1 MDPSSMNPSSDN
13 IATLGSQNV
22 SSLDEPNAR
31 LKALLDQQARIQA
44 EIKALLPSQ
53 NGVDTQRELAML
65 NHKHKILTSCQEK
78 SGLPIVVL
86 SAEEECRLLQY
97 KCECLEATC
106 LQSRDYPTVNHLFDQ
121 GALPLES
128 VQPAGFEEWLRTN
141 AKEYD
146 PILTA
151 KASDGAT
158 QHLKYMPSLKCSE
171 LECIHYIYGFHG
183 KDDLESHKRQHHKI
197 LKEPTSSLQAQT
209 SLSQN
214 TSEPLPGTGQQQSS
228 SPLPNHVLQR
238 NQPTTA
244 TNDPFSAGSRPRWE
258 FSEGS
263 AVLSRDINPR
273 GIPNTVQITTTPY
286 SAPAPMQPV
295 AEEVSNQNSCDA
307 GDPCSLCPE
316 QDSLAEGDYW
326 KVLGCYRGPLTSL
339 VEILIPDG
347 QPIQDQYSRDPPP
360 PAFAWSAS
368 RRFIANW
375 KSKLKSLRPNSA
387 ELKDEFGLLWLGNA
401 EARSQGPPLIP
412 PAYVLIQTCGEGSSI
427 LSLLRL
433 SARLSVSRKIE
444 LKHFHVLSHAKDMM
458 REAFI
463 FNRSHQSWSK
473 ELHTQGFPLYDR
485 YSILHQCARNFLLSF
500 DNITLRRSSLDP
512 QDWIATFCAL
522 CFLHASIYFLGD
534 GVSLAR
540 DEGIQ
545 WTQFNNIG
553 LQSVYKAL
561 VSTFM
566 WSTPSLLDD
575 EAAFMPYESGQLL
588 SSLRLLVYKDLWE
601 EHGIQTTK
609 DFLMELANGGLDLI
623 STFYVRYHQ
632 HSRSCI
638 RPESAGI
645 RIQSPE
651 ISLESI
657 SDPRVSER
665 NPGASSNLNLEYSTS
680 GNVTLEGASTAN
692 TIGNKPTY
700 QKPKH
705 DRVYCKSCEDYP
717 DGFRGE
723 HELRRHEDREH
734 KSTIKKWIC
743 VQPTDPGSHPVPELS
758 LPNCKS
764 CLQLKSYG
772 AYYNAAAHLRR
783 AHFKPKAQVRP
794 KNIEQKG
801 GNEGGD
807 WPPMSELKHWLKE
820 IEEPVE
826 KKRVPTNEER
836 FVDANEGTTLFSHPH
851 LNPAPTNTTTASNNL
866 NPISGILLG
875 SLEQR
880 AEERYQASPPKR
892 CPYPDCGRQ
901 FTNLKA
907 HMITH
912 YNERPEKCPITS
924 CEYHTKGFARKYD
937 KNRHTLS
944 HYRGVVTCPFCP
956 GVDTPTEKTFSRA
969 DVLKRHLT
977 SVHRVDQTPPN
988 MWNSVAS
995 DSVELGR
1002 EEERKGKC
1010 SICKKE
1016 YSGPQAFYEH
1026 LNDCVLAVIAPAAIA
1041 PAPLAGS
1048 PEKSSVQVVEAD
1060 EL

>member
-1 MDPSSMNPSSDN
+1 MDLSSMNPSSDN

-22 SSLDEPNAR
+22 SSLDESDAR

-65 NHKHKILTSCQEK
+65 NHKHKILTSCQER
-78 SGLPIVVL
+78 SG
-86 SAEEECRLLQY
+86 
-97 KCECLEATC
+97 
-106 LQSRDYPTVNHLFDQ
+106 DYPSVNHLFDK

-128 VQPAGFEEWLRTN
+128 VQPPGFEEWLRTN

-151 KASDGAT
+151 KASDGVT

-171 LECIHYIYGFHG
+171 LGCIHYIYGFHG

-197 LKEPTSSLQAQT
+197 PKETASPSQAQSSL
-209 SLSQN
+209 SLN
-214 TSEPLPGTGQQQSS
+214 ILEPLPSTGQQQSS

-238 NQPTTA
+238 HQPTTA

-258 FSEGS
+258 SSESS
-263 AVLSRDINPR
+263 AVLSRDTNPR
-273 GIPNTVQITTTPY
+273 GIPNTVQIATAPY
-286 SAPAPMQPV
+286 SAPARMQPI
-295 AEEVSNQNSCDA
+295 AEEVSSKNSA
-307 GDPCSLCPE
+307 RSNLTYSFIPEYPASSEHIPSLQKDKSQHPSKRINE
-316 QDSLAEGDYW
+316 RS
-326 KVLGCYRGPLTSL
+326 GPLSEVQNL
-339 VEILIPDG
+339 KKEDG

-360 PAFAWSAS
+360 SEFAWSAS
-368 RRFIANW
+368 KRFIANW
-375 KSKLKSLRPNSA
+375 KSKLKSLRLNSA
-387 ELKDEFGLLWLGNA
+387 QLKDEFGLLWLGNA
-401 EARSQGPPLIP
+401 EAQSQDQPLIP
-412 PAYVLIQTCGEGSSI
+412 PAYVLLQTCGEGSSI
-427 LSLLRL
+427 LSLLAL
-433 SARLSVSRKIE
+433 SARLSMSRKIE
-444 LKHFHVLSHAKDMM
+444 LKRFHVLSHAKDMM

-463 FNRSHQSWSK
+463 FSRSHQSWSK
-473 ELHTQGFPLYDR
+473 ELCTQGLPLYDR
-485 YSILHQCARNFLLSF
+485 YSILYQCARNFLVSF

-522 CFLHASIYFLGD
+522 CFLHASIYFLCD

-545 WTQFNNIG
+545 WTQFNKIA

-575 EAAFMPYESGQLL
+575 EAAFMHYESGELL
-588 SSLRLLVYKDLWE
+588 SELRLLVFKDRWE

-609 DFLMELANGGLDLI
+609 DFLMELANGGLDLV
-623 STFYVRYHQ
+623 STFSVQHQ
-632 HSRSCI
+632 HSGLGI

-645 RIQSPE
+645 RTQSPE
-651 ISLESI
+651 IGSESI

-665 NPGASSNLNLEYSTS
+665 NLGASSNLNLEHSTS
-680 GNVTLEGASTAN
+680 GNVTLEGSSMAN
-692 TIGNKPTY
+692 TVSNKPIY

-743 VQPTDPGSHPVPELS
+743 VQPTDPGNHPLPEMSLS
-758 LPNCKS
+758 DCKS
-764 CLQLKSYG
+764 CLQPKSYG

-783 AHFKPKAQVRP
+783 AHFKPKKR
-794 KNIEQKG
+794 

-826 KKRVPTNEER
+826 KKPVPANEER
-836 FVDANEGTTLFSHPH
+836 FVDANERTTQVSHLH
-851 LNPAPTNTTTASNNL
+851 LNSAPTNTTTASNRL
-866 NPISGILLG
+866 NPIPGILLG
-875 SLEQR
+875 YLEQQ
-880 AEERYQASPPKR
+880 AKERYQASPPQR

-907 HMITH
+907 HMVTH
-912 YNERPEKCPITS
+912 QNERPEKCPIES

-944 HYRGVVTCPFCP
+944 HYRGVVVCPFCT

-988 MWNSVAS
+988 MWKSVDS
-995 DSVELGR
+995 DPVEMGR
-1002 EEERKGKC
+1002 KEGRKGKC

-1041 PAPLAGS
+1041 PDPLAGI
-1048 PEKSSVQVVEAD
+1048 PEKSSIQVVGS
-1060 EL
+1060 